1 MDVLT
6 TTIEEDAILILVVAV
21 AVAMI
26 AVILAVLYG
35 VPTLVANA
43 SVEI

>member
-6 TTIEEDAILILVVAV
+6 TTIEEGAIIILVVAV